1 MKTKSLFIIAFIAAV
16 FLTACNSRT
25 DDTDNSLL
33 IGTWH
38 YVEDK
43 DEVVSISENM
53 IDIFSGWMQYKYT
66 CSNGIL
72 YVERLSEPESAPHR
86 KAECPYTLK
95 QDTLRIDNF
104 LLSLV
109 ETYPPTYSS
118 ITLVK

>member
-1 MKTKSLFIIAFIAAV
+1 MKTKISFFIALVTV

-25 DDTDNSLL
+25 ADSDNSLL

-43 DEVVSISENM
+43 NQVVSISENM

-66 CSNGIL
+66 CSNGVL
-72 YVERLSEPESAPHR
+72 HVERLSEPEGAPHR

-109 ETYPPTYSS
+109 ETYPSTYGS